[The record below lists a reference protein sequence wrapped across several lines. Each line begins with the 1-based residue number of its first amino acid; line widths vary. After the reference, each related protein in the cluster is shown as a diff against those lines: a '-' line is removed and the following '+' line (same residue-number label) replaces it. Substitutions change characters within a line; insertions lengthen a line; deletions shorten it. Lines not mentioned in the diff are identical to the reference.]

1 MSVNWLQV
9 WRYGPPLGTVVYAG
23 GLVEEPKGGVILI
36 GGLSTGTVFLN
47 TIFRLRNT
55 NSVWEP
61 IGRTLQS
68 ARYKPVA
75 FLVPDILTNCTR
87 LWFFIVSTIRPLNL
101 INLGQTKILRMITIT
116 EYLIVFVPYSL
127 TRYDFIGCS
136 SNEIEREY
144 LYAVHYFGIKT
155 IEK

>member
-1 MSVNWLQV
+1 
-9 WRYGPPLGTVVYAG
+9 
-23 GLVEEPKGGVILI
+23 
-36 GGLSTGTVFLN
+36 
-47 TIFRLRNT
+47 
-55 NSVWEP
+55 
-61 IGRTLQS
+61 
-68 ARYKPVA
+68 
-75 FLVPDILTNCTR
+75 
-87 LWFFIVSTIRPLNL
+87 
-101 INLGQTKILRMITIT
+101 MITIT